1 MVNSAEHLG
10 AMKSLV
16 RGGAAPWPCRAGQ
29 NMVVC
34 RTDGTLAPCYP
45 WRESGHDWGSVG
57 SPKFDTCQPAEIKQ
71 RCSESCFSTVAYMLA
86 NYYDIRRVAREVSA
100 QAARRLRAGVR

>member
-34 RTDGTLAPCYP
+34 RTDGTLAPCDP
-45 WRESGHDWGSVG
+45 LRESGHDWGSAG
-57 SPKFDTCQPAEIKQ
+57 CPKFDAPQLAELK
-71 RCSESCFSTVAYMLA
+71 RSCSETCFSTVGYMLT
-86 NYYDIRRVAREVSA
+86 NYYDIRSLAGLLSPRTV
-100 QAARRLRAGVR
+100 RRLSGR